1 MHASRAAHC
10 IVGLLSNTHSLRLLI
25 ECTGHVLAS
34 FADNCKN
41 CCSRTLRVI
50 VSFVDALDAC
60 ISCGTLFPR
69 VALEYSFS
77 SLCLLSALNTF
88 LYRLPPIARTISSRT
103 LRAIVG
109 SFGALDAC
117 IACETLYRCVVSM
130 CFREHYSLRL
140 FVECTR
146 YVIASSAVHWKNF

>member
-34 FADNCKN
+34 FAVHCKN

-77 SLCLLSALNTF
+77 SLCLLSVLDMF
-88 LYRLPPIARTISSRT
+88 SHRLRFAIRLVSSRSRI
-103 LRAIVG
+103 LFV
-109 SFGALDAC
+109 SYLDALC
-117 IACETLYRCVVSM
+117 AWIPLGTLYRCVALEYPFS
-130 CFREHYSLRL
+130 S
-140 FVECTR
+140 FVC
-146 YVIASSAVHWKNF
+146 